1 MLLKC
6 KRFKK
11 DTIKAKKQ
19 ILYILVINN
28 NYIIFI
34 LIKEF

>member
-1 MLLKC
+1 MLLKH
-6 KRFKK
+6 KYLKK
-11 DTIKAKKQ
+11 DAIKAKKQ

-28 NYIIFI
+28 NYVMFI